1 MRRAV
6 TYVLVRHRSNWVLL
20 GRFGLVGGSGVLVN
34 MFVLFVVKKMGPF
47 HNSVLADLPGT
58 SYNIRWY
65 HLYFTVAFLV
75 ANLYNFQLNRTW
87 TFRSSKHASWLR
99 EYWPFLCVGLAAFA
113 VGLTLATLLIHP
125 NTPLSL
131 PAALDDSSGL
141 RDRSY
146 WANLIQIAVTVPL
159 AFTLNK
165 LWTFSSVRGG
175 PRPSL
180 AAEAEPEAAKAGV
193 QPTP

>member
-1 MRRAV
+1 MRRVLA
-6 TYVLVRHRSNWVLL
+6 YVLIRHRSNWTLL
-20 GRFGLVGGSGVLVN
+20 GRFGLAGGSGVLVN
-34 MFVLFVVKKMGPF
+34 MLVLFIAKKLGPF
-47 HNSVLADLPGT
+47 HGAVLADLPGT
-58 SYNIRWY
+58 TYNIRWY
-65 HLYFTVAFLV
+65 HLYLTVAFLV

-87 TFRSSKHASWLR
+87 TFRSAKHARWVE

-131 PAALDDSSGL
+131 PAALDDSTGF

-165 LWTFSSVRGG
+165 LWTFSSVRSG
-175 PRPSL
+175 PTLVPIVEQEEL
-180 AAEAEPEAAKAGV
+180 DAHL
-193 QPTP
+193 